1 MKRMLVSFYF
11 FEACQ
16 KYSILLRLFR
26 QTRCSFLF
34 RFDNAEAKVV
44 VPVIGVAPALVA
56 HLAVVGV
63 VVPAAA
69 AVIAVAASA
78 GIPEILVQV
87 SAPLP
92 NVAAHVV

>member
-1 MKRMLVSFYF
+1 MKRIPVSFYF

-16 KYSILLRLFR
+16 KYSILLRVFR

-69 AVIAVAASA
+69 AGIAVATSA

>member
-1 MKRMLVSFYF
+1 MLLSFYF

-16 KYSILLRLFR
+16 KYSILLRVFR
-26 QTRCSFLF
+26 QTRCAFLF

-69 AVIAVAASA
+69 AVIAVATSA

>member
-1 MKRMLVSFYF
+1 MKPAKNTAYYYGYLGRLVV
-11 FEACQ
+11 
-16 KYSILLRLFR
+16 L
-26 QTRCSFLF
+26 FLF